1 MQSKED
7 DPKPQS
13 GSSSLFFLPNFQKIV
28 VKVDLS
34 IQILN
39 NAYRS
44 GPKWKLEHPQEESK
58 PSRNGI
64 VRHLSRRG

>member
-34 IQILN
+34 IQIL
-39 NAYRS
+39 
-44 GPKWKLEHPQEESK
+44 KESITLFAFFVELK
-58 PSRNGI
+58 EKKQSRWLFQSQI
-64 VRHLSRRG
+64 CRIWAS